1 MKSKKKNSAENSLKD
16 FIDALDE
23 IQRIKGID
31 KEELIC
37 AVEAAL
43 ISAYKKDYKGGQNV
57 KVEIDRETGVMT
69 VFTLKTV
76 VEDVENP
83 LEQIS
88 LSDAQAI
95 NSEYGLDDIVEI
107 EIDPKDFGRV
117 AAQNAKQLILQRIKE
132 AERNMIFDT
141 YFEKKDEL
149 VTGTVQRV
157 EKSDVYVNLGKTEGI
172 MNYLNQIPSEHYY
185 PGMRIKVYITD
196 VIKTNKG
203 PQIFLSRS
211 HPGLI
216 KRLFEFEIPEIY
228 DGSIEIM
235 SISREAGNRTKI
247 AVLSKEEGVDAV
259 GACVGHKGTRIQN
272 ILTEIG
278 DERID
283 VVEYN
288 EDPEVYI
295 KNALNPATAKI
306 VKTNEEER
314 TALVVVDDS
323 QLSLA
328 IGKDGQNVRLA
339 AKLSGWKIDIKNEEQ
354 YAEMLDELLEEE
366 SSEEIADEEELNLFD
381 ESALEDDQIIDDF
394 EGLEEEAESSSE
406 ETVAEEEVLE
416 KQDEEESEE

>member
-57 KVEIDRETGVMT
+57 KVEIDRETGIMT

-76 VEDVENP
+76 VEEVENSM
-83 LEQIS
+83 EEIS
-88 LSDAQAI
+88 LADAQTI
-95 NSEYGLDDIVEI
+95 NPEYVLEDIVEI

-216 KRLFEFEIPEIY
+216 RRLFEFEIPEIY

-247 AVLSKEEGVDAV
+247 AVLSKEDGIDAV

-283 VVEYN
+283 VVEYS

-306 VKTNEEER
+306 VKTNEDER

-354 YAEMLDELLEEE
+354 YAEMLDELVEEE
-366 SSEEIADEEELNLFD
+366 VSDEITDEEEINLFD
-381 ESALEDDQIIDDF
+381 QNVLEDDEII
-394 EGLEEEAESSSE
+394 EESE
-406 ETVAEEEVLE
+406 EDVESDTEDAFSDEELLE
-416 KQDEEESEE
+416 PQDEEESEE

>member
-1 MKSKKKNSAENSLKD
+1 MKGKKKNSAENSLKD

-57 KVEIDRETGVMT
+57 KVEIDRETGIMT

-76 VEDVENP
+76 VEEVENP
-83 LEQIS
+83 LEEIS
-88 LSDAQAI
+88 LADAQVL
-95 NSEYGLDDIVEI
+95 NSEYELEDIVEI

-247 AVLSKEEGVDAV
+247 AVLSKEEGIDAV

-283 VVEYN
+283 VVEYS
-288 EDPEVYI
+288 EDPEIYI

-306 VKTNEEER
+306 VKTNEQER
-314 TALVVVDDS
+314 SALVVVDDS

-354 YAEMLDELLEEE
+354 YAEMLDELFEEE
-366 SSEEIADEEELNLFD
+366 PFAEIADEEGLNLFD
-381 ESALEDDQIIDDF
+381 DSVLKDNQTIEDI
-394 EGLEEEAESSSE
+394 
-406 ETVAEEEVLE
+406 
-416 KQDEEESEE
+416 EESEEEIESISEDVLVEEDVLESQDTDEDEE